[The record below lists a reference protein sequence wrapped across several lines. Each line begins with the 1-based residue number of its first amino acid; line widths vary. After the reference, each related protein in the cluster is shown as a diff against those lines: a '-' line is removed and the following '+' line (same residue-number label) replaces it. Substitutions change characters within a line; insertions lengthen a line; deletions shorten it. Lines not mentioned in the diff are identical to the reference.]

1 MFLTT
6 LNIECSLFGSD
17 FKKCFSLV
25 GKGQNILESAKV
37 HAYSKKS
44 VFGKKIKRTFNSDF

>member
-25 GKGQNILESAKV
+25 GKGQNILENAKV